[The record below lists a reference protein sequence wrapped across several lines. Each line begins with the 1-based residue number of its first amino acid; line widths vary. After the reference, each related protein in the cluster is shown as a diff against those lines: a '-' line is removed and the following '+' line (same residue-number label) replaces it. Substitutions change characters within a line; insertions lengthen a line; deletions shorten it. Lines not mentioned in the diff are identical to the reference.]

1 MTTEQRFP
9 HLSHWGAFDAV
20 RGTDGSLRIEAAPD
34 DPEPASILANVPAS
48 LDERTRV
55 LHPHVRRGWWEDGP
69 GPDERRGDDE
79 WLQVSW
85 DDVLDRLA
93 TEIERVRTEH
103 GNEAIFGG
111 SYGWASAGRF
121 HHAQSQVHRFLNAIG
136 GYTRSVHTYSH
147 GAAEVLLPRVVGGL
161 EPLATPTAWPV
172 LVDHTEL
179 FVCVGGL
186 PAKNMQVG
194 SGGVDRHLVGG
205 HLAEAHAR
213 GAELV
218 LVSPLRDDL
227 ADALDAQWVAPW
239 PGSDTALLLA
249 LCHTVLAEGLGD
261 PTFVRT
267 HCVGGDELA
276 AYLAG
281 EADGVVKDAAW
292 ASGLCGVDA
301 DEIVALARR
310 MGTRRTMLTLSW
322 SIQRAERGEQA
333 LWAGI
338 ALAALLGQIGLPGG
352 GFGHGYG
359 ATANIGN
366 AEVPGG
372 IPRFGQGQNPIDSF
386 IPVARISD
394 LLLHPGDPYDFDGQ
408 RLTFPDTR
416 LVYWAGGNP
425 FHHHQDLAR
434 LRRAFTRPDT
444 VVVHEPFWTAT
455 ARHADV
461 VLPVTSTLER
471 DDLGGSKVS
480 GTLVAMRQAS
490 EPLGESRDDYAI
502 LTALAERLGAAETFT
517 EGRTADEWLRHLYES
532 WRARLPEDERPA
544 EDYEAFTE
552 AGRVPLRGA
561 DPGHVMY
568 AEFRADP
575 ERHPLAT
582 PSGRIELASST
593 IAAFGY
599 DDCPGHPSWLVP
611 HVLSTPPGEGD
622 HPLLLV
628 ANNPRS
634 RLHSQLDH
642 GATSQGSKVAGR
654 EPVRMHPDDAAAR
667 GLADGDVVRVESAVG
682 SVLAGLVVS
691 DVLRAGVVQLSTGAW
706 FDPSRPD
713 LATCVHGNPNAL
725 TADRPTS
732 RLAQACTGQH
742 ARVEVRRFDGDVP
755 AVGAH
760 VAPTA
765 G

>member
-20 RGTDGSLRIEAAPD
+20 RGADGSFRVEAAAD
-34 DPEPASILANVPAS
+34 DPEPASLLANVPAN

-55 LHPHVRRGWWEDGP
+55 LAPHVRRGWWEDGP
-69 GPDERRGDDE
+69 GPDERRGHDE

-85 DDVLDRLA
+85 DEVLDRLA
-93 TEIERVRTEH
+93 GELERVRTEH

-111 SYGWASAGRF
+111 SYGWGSAGRF

-172 LVDHTEL
+172 LVEHTEL

-205 HLAEAHAR
+205 HLVEAHAR

-218 LVSPLRDDL
+218 LVSPMRDDL
-227 ADALDAQWVAPW
+227 AESLDARWIAPW

-249 LCHTVLAEGLGD
+249 LCHTVITEGLGD
-261 PTFVRT
+261 PGFVRT
-267 HCVGGDELA
+267 HCVGGDELT
-276 AYLAG
+276 AYLTG
-281 EADGVVKDAAW
+281 EADGLVRDAAW
-292 ASGLCGVDA
+292 ASGICGVDA

-310 MGTRRTMLTLSW
+310 MGSRRTMLTLSW
-322 SIQRAERGEQA
+322 SIQRAQHGEQA

-372 IPRFGQGQNPIDSF
+372 IPRFGQGRNPVDSF

-394 LLLHPGDPYDFDGQ
+394 LLLHPGDPYDFDGR
-408 RLTFPDTR
+408 RLTYPDTR

-425 FHHHQDLAR
+425 FHHHQDLTR

-444 VVVHEPFWTAT
+444 IVVHDPFWTST

-461 VLPVTSTLER
+461 VLPVTTTLER

-480 GTLVAMRQAS
+480 GTLVAMRRAS
-490 EPLGESRDDYAI
+490 EPLGEARDDFSI
-502 LTALAERLGAAETFT
+502 LGDLAARLGAAESFT
-517 EGRTADEWLRHLYES
+517 EGRTADEWLRHLYEQ
-532 WRARLPEDERPA
+532 WRSGLPEDESPA
-544 EDYEAFTE
+544 EDYDAFVE
-552 AGRVPLRGA
+552 AGRVSLRGA
-561 DPGHVMY
+561 DAGHVMF

-582 PSGRIELASST
+582 PSGRIELASAT
-593 IAAFGY
+593 IASFGY

-611 HVLSTPPGEGD
+611 HVLTTLPGEGE

-654 EPVRMHPDDAAAR
+654 EPARMHPADAAAR
-667 GLADGDVVRVESAVG
+667 GLSDGDVVRVESVVG
-682 SVLAGLVVS
+682 SVLAGLVTS
-691 DVLRAGVVQLSTGAW
+691 DVVRPGVVQLSTGAW

-713 LATCVHGNPNAL
+713 VATCVHGNPNAL
-725 TADRPTS
+725 TSDLPTS
-732 RLAQACTGQH
+732 RLAQGCTGQH
-742 ARVEVRRFDGDVP
+742 ARVEVRRWDGEVP
-755 AVGAH
+755 AVGTH
-760 VAPTA
+760 VAPSA
-765 G
+765 S